1 MTVGTESAG
10 CRNVTAPH
18 VIALAS
24 GRRGV
29 GRTSLVSNLAVAL
42 ASSGRRTCVLDADL
56 DRSDVSRCLGV
67 VPERGL
73 GDVLDGEAR
82 LVEVLVPGPAGV
94 RVAAALPEPTAR
106 TGLGSAHRLALI
118 AAVDGL
124 EDAVDVVLI
133 DLAGGVSPDALY
145 FSAAAAETLIV
156 LTPDPDD
163 VADAKALL
171 DALASRH
178 GRREFLVVVNLATD
192 ADEARAVYRRL
203 VERLDGGRELRVQWC
218 GWVPRDAA
226 LGSTSGAGHA
236 VLDVPDAPA
245 SRAIVALASEL
256 AAREAPVPTGGIEF
270 FFQQRLSAERGR

>member
-1 MTVGTESAG
+1 MTVATEDAG

-56 DRSDVSRCLGV
+56 DRSDVSRRLGV

-73 GDVLDGEAR
+73 TDVLDGETR
-82 LVEVLVPGPAGV
+82 LAEVMVAGTAGV
-94 RVAAALPEPTAR
+94 RVAAALPDGDAKAH
-106 TGLGSAHRLALI
+106 LGSAHRLALL

-124 EDAVDVVLI
+124 EDAVDVLLI
-133 DLAGGVSPDALY
+133 DLAGGVSADALY
-145 FSAAAAETLIV
+145 FSAAAAETLVV
-156 LTPDPDD
+156 LTPHPDD

-178 GRREFLVVVNLATD
+178 GRRDFLVVVNLARD
-192 ADEARAVYRRL
+192 VDEARAVYRRL
-203 VERLDGGRELRVQWC
+203 VERLDGGRELRVEWC

-226 LGSTSGAGHA
+226 LGSDAPV
-236 VLDVPDAPA
+236 VLDAPDAPA
-245 SRAIVALASEL
+245 SRAIMQLASWL
-256 AAREAPVPTGGIEF
+256 ADRGAPVPTGGVQF
-270 FFQQRLSAERGR
+270 FFQQRLTAERGR

>member
-1 MTVGTESAG
+1 MTVGTENAG

-56 DRSDVSRCLGV
+56 DRSDVPRCLGV

-73 GDVLDGEAR
+73 GDVLDGAAG
-82 LVEVLVPGPAGV
+82 LAEVLVPGPAGV
-94 RVAAALPEPTAR
+94 RVAAALPEPTGR
-106 TGLGSAHRLALI
+106 GGLGSAHRLALI

-156 LTPDPDD
+156 LTPDPND

-178 GRREFLVVVNLATD
+178 GRREFLVVVNLAAD
-192 ADEARAVYRRL
+192 AGEARAVYRRL

-226 LGSTSGAGHA
+226 LGGGGAGPV
-236 VLDVPDAPA
+236 VLGVPDAPA
-245 SRAIVALASEL
+245 SRAIVALASWL
-256 AAREAPVPTGGIEF
+256 AAREAPVPAGGIEF

>member
-1 MTVGTESAG
+1 MTVGTEGAG

-42 ASSGRRTCVLDADL
+42 ATSGRRTCVLDADL
-56 DRSDVSRCLGV
+56 DRCDVPRRLGV
-67 VPERGL
+67 VPARGL
-73 GDVLDGEAR
+73 GDVLDGGAR
-82 LVEVLVPGPAGV
+82 LAEVLVAGPAGV
-94 RVAAALPEPTAR
+94 RVAAALPDPGTR
-106 TGLGSAHRLALI
+106 TGLGSAHRLALL

-145 FSAAAAETLIV
+145 FSAAAAETLVV

-163 VADAKALL
+163 VAEAKALL

-178 GRREFLVVVNLATD
+178 GRREFLVVVNLAAD

-203 VERLDGGRELRVQWC
+203 VERLEGGRELRVEWC

-226 LGSTSGAGHA
+226 LGASGSGPA

-245 SRAIVALASEL
+245 SRAIVQLASWL
-256 AAREAPVPTGGIEF
+256 AARSAPVPRGGVEF
-270 FFQQRLSAERGR
+270 FFQQRLTAERGR